1 MKNRAKTTRL
11 LMAPALLAI
20 CTLLAVPAVAQE
32 VTAEGGPSVKVNI
45 SVVQEVTRT
54 DEGGKTVVE
63 TKEVGLVSPGDVLT
77 YTLRAENTGDSPAF
91 DARIEDPIPDGTF
104 LVTSSIPEN
113 DEAVTA
119 SIDGGESWRS
129 FPVFVVAGADD
140 SGQPIYEQAAAESYT
155 HLRWLLDAPLP
166 PGATK
171 EVSFKVQVR

>member
-1 MKNRAKTTRL
+1 MKNRVKTTRMS
-11 LMAPALLAI
+11 MAPALLAL

-32 VTAEGGPSVKVNI
+32 ANNEGGPSIKVNV
-45 SVVQEVTRT
+45 SVMQEVTRT
-54 DEGGKTVVE
+54 VDNGETVVE

-91 DARIEDPIPDGTF
+91 DARIEDPIPDGTI
-104 LVTSSIPEN
+104 LVTSSIPESV
-113 DEAVTA
+113 EGVTA

-140 SGQPIYEQAAAESYT
+140 NGQPIYEQAAAESYT

-166 PGATK
+166 PGAAK